1 MTYVIF
7 GKNRK
12 FEDFLIF
19 VETLSMKASALIKML
34 ITRYKSDI
42 YQFLVT
48 QLL

>member
-1 MTYVIF
+1 MIYEIF

-12 FEDFLIF
+12 FQDFLIF
-19 VETLSMKASALIKML
+19 VETYPFAVIK
-34 ITRYKSDI
+34 IPIIDYKSDI